1 MVKVLIAPIRSLT
14 GDSGAELLMVGAPE
28 AAPTVHVHTF
38 WSVPLLLFTRAVT
51 FQVPADALALVQFAV
66 VTPVL
71 VLLSSVPLRYQLTF
85 TVWSTVILNVLDA
98 VSYTHLRA
106 HETRHDLV
114 CRLLLEKKKQISPHS
129 PIRT

>member
-98 VSYTHLRA
+98 PTVSVTEADGAKPVMLGA
-106 HETRHDLV
+106 PASVTSAASANVL
-114 CRLLLEKKKQISPHS
+114 K
-129 PIRT
+129 